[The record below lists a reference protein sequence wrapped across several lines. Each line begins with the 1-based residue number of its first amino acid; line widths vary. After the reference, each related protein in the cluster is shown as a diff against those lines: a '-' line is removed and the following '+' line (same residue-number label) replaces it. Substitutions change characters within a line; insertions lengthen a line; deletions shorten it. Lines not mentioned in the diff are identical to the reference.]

1 MCLRCARVTEGR
13 GGRVNKAGC
22 SHCLLSSSPPPPSP
36 PAAST
41 HHPPIHQNCA
51 TLPVQISVLLRPGD
65 VNKDVFICVDE
76 MPEDTVKAVPLQL
89 IKDLMRKRRLSVS
102 GSKVELVRRMRLAL
116 TGRFS
121 M

>member
-1 MCLRCARVTEGR
+1 MVWNKGTRLHVQELFWTLEAANAAARL
-13 GGRVNKAGC
+13 
-22 SHCLLSSSPPPPSP
+22 H
-36 PAAST
+36 AAT
-41 HHPPIHQNCA
+41 MPNVHTATLMQNCA